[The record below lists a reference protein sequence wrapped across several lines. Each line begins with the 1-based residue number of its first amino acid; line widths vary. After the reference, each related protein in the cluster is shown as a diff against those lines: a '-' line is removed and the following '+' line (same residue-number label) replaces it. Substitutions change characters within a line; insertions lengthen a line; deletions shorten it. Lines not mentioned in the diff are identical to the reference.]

1 MRGRARWDGR
11 PTAKSHAAR
20 LTREHWIA
28 KVARSRGA
36 GSLLFATRQGVRV
49 AGVDVAPAPA
59 PAPIWWDHLAASA
72 WVAAW
77 LTVRGRDLVGPRELI
92 ANRSWQGEVKAAPG
106 SRRLVHTP
114 DLIGIVPGRRPA
126 AIEVE
131 LARKSKARLRAILA
145 LHYRWIASGKTGAC
159 MYICGNTDVHKLVIA
174 QAEQVGLRAADG
186 SLRVE
191 MLETVKELV
200 RVEARAVPRGTR
212 PAKSLK

>member
-1 MRGRARWDGR
+1 MGWAV

-20 LTREHWIA
+20 LTREHWIGR
-28 KVARSRGA
+28 VARSHGA

-49 AGVDVAPAPA
+49 AGVDVPPAPA

-92 ANRSWQGEVKAAPG
+92 ADRSWQGAVKASPG

-114 DLIGIVPGRRPA
+114 DLVGIVPGRRPA

-159 MYICGNTDVHKLVIA
+159 VYVCGTIDVHKLVVA
-174 QAEQVGLRAADG
+174 EAEQVGQRLVDG

-191 MLETVKELV
+191 MLDTVRELV
-200 RVEARAVPRGTR
+200 RIEARAVARGTR
-212 PAKSLK
+212 LAKGLT